1 MPGSRSSRRPGLSQ
15 AQASLVGFVLLVVC
29 SAGTIYAACATI
41 SQRAYR
47 AAKYGAG
54 KDDLELALKLCRTA
68 GKLYPFNFYVQQ
80 YIGERAYYGS
90 FDAESHEE
98 ATALLKLSQH
108 WCDRGIRLNYYD
120 RTLRLRRVA
129 LLARKDL
136 DSAVAEMERYLD
148 WHYWHPHNHATI
160 ARLYARAGEF
170 DKAEQSLFLVERS
183 TYYEDAVRGV
193 ELAKWKFLESLS
205 SP

>member
-1 MPGSRSSRRPGLSQ
+1 MPGSRSSRRSGLSP
-15 AQASLVGFVLLVVC
+15 AQASLVGLVLLVVC
-29 SAGTIYAACATI
+29 AAGTIYSVCATI

-54 KDDLELALKLCRTA
+54 KDNLELALKLCRTA
-68 GKLYPFNFYVQQ
+68 EKLYPFNFYVQQ
-80 YIGERAYYGS
+80 YISEKAYYAS

-98 ATALLKLSQH
+98 AAALLKLSQH
-108 WCDRGIRLNYYD
+108 WCDRGLRLNYYD

-129 LLARKDL
+129 LLAGEDL
-136 DSAVAEMERYLD
+136 VSAVAEMERYLD
-148 WHYWHPHNHATI
+148 WHYWHPHNHAI
-160 ARLYARAGEF
+160 MARLYARAGEF

-183 TYYEDAVRGV
+183 PYYEDAVHGV
-193 ELAKWKFLESLS
+193 ELAKRKFLESLA